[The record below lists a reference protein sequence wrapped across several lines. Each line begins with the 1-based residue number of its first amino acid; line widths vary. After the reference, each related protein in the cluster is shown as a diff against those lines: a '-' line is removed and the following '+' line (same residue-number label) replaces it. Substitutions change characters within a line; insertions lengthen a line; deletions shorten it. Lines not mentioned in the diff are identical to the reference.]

1 MCHRCLYSTFASP
14 WVDTPATKDP
24 HFTLPSCYNMQPP
37 ALKTGH
43 LQEFTLETLFYI
55 FYTMPRDS
63 LQAYAAQELYR
74 REWRYHQ
81 ELRLW
86 FALLAPDK
94 KQPGPQPNAVSPVE
108 PVEPVDA
115 TVAPVSVVDVAVSMD
130 EVSALGMAES
140 SDGDG
145 VDDERVE
152 PPLLHA
158 TRARTIRGRMGTPR
172 GSCCHR
178 PRLPA
183 TLGPRCPCSAREV
196 VTRAAADDA
205 SYNLGTSSC

>member
-94 KQPGPQPNAVSPVE
+94 KQPGPQYAYFDIKTWEKRLFSGSIPGGLAAGFLPL
-108 PVEPVDA
+108 A
-115 TVAPVSVVDVAVSMD
+115 DVQVK
-130 EVSALGMAES
+130 
-140 SDGDG
+140 
-145 VDDERVE
+145 
-152 PPLLHA
+152 
-158 TRARTIRGRMGTPR
+158 
-172 GSCCHR
+172 
-178 PRLPA
+178 PA
-183 TLGPRCPCSAREV
+183 
-196 VTRAAADDA
+196 
-205 SYNLGTSSC
+205 